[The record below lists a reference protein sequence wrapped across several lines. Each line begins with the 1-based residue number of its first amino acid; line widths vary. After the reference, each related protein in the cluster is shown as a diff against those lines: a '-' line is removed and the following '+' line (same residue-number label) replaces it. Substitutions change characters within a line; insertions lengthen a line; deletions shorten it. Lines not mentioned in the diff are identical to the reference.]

1 MCIRDRFHP
10 FKNTIPWGR
19 SPFKTPSG
27 KIEFESS
34 YVKNTD
40 LTQTRY
46 GGKMDAYPRW
56 QPTYQDLPANDSYY
70 HPWTKNFPLSMV
82 TPVSTYRQHSSNDRN
97 PWLKGDCYDH
107 MVRMSPADAADRG
120 IKTGDR
126 VLVYNQY
133 GEVEITAYVSSKLL
147 PGTVS
152 IGHGE
157 WSRFDNLRKSKLMP
171 YGIDT
176 AGNCNLLIGDTHL
189 PHVVGAL
196 LTAGLVEIRKV
207 GDE

>member
-1 MCIRDRFHP
+1 
-10 FKNTIPWGR
+10 
-19 SPFKTPSG
+19 
-27 KIEFESS
+27 
-34 YVKNTD
+34 
-40 LTQTRY
+40 
-46 GGKMDAYPRW
+46 
-56 QPTYQDLPANDSYY
+56 
-70 HPWTKNFPLSMV
+70 
-82 TPVSTYRQHSSNDRN
+82 
-97 PWLKGDCYDH
+97 

>member
-1 MCIRDRFHP
+1 M
-10 FKNTIPWGR
+10 
-19 SPFKTPSG
+19 
-27 KIEFESS
+27 
-34 YVKNTD
+34 
-40 LTQTRY
+40 
-46 GGKMDAYPRW
+46 
-56 QPTYQDLPANDSYY
+56 
-70 HPWTKNFPLSMV
+70 
-82 TPVSTYRQHSSNDRN
+82 
-97 PWLKGDCYDH
+97 
-107 MVRMSPADAADRG
+107 
-120 IKTGDR
+120 
-126 VLVYNQY
+126 YNQY

-157 WSRFDNLRKSKLMP
+157 WSRFDNVRKSKLMP